1 MRKEASRPPATE
13 TRYGR
18 CVADIRRADLTNPRD
33 ANAMLALLDGYAR
46 DVMGGGKALS
56 PDVKTRLPRDLAE
69 RPGALVLLAFE
80 GEEPV
85 GLAIAFEGYSTFAAA
100 PLLNLHDFAVAP
112 AFRGRRIAALM
123 LERLE
128 AEALER
134 GCCKIT
140 LEVLEH
146 NRRARSVYA
155 AAGYESYELLPA
167 QGKALFLHKK
177 LDPSVLQR
185 RR

>member
-1 MRKEASRPPATE
+1 M
-13 TRYGR
+13 
-18 CVADIRRADLTNPRD
+18 VDVRRADLNDPRD
-33 ANAMLALLDGYAR
+33 AHAMLALLDGYAS
-46 DVMGGGKALS
+46 DVTGGSKALS
-56 PDVKTRLPRDLAE
+56 EDVKARLPGDLAG

-80 GEEPV
+80 ADEPV

-112 AFRGRRIAALM
+112 AFRGRRISALM

-128 AEALER
+128 AEAIER

-155 AAGYESYELLPA
+155 AAGYESYELLPE
-167 QGKALFLHKK
+167 QGKALFLHKR
-177 LDPSVLQR
+177 LTPR
-185 RR
+185 RIAR

>member
-1 MRKEASRPPATE
+1 M
-13 TRYGR
+13 
-18 CVADIRRADLTNPRD
+18 VDVRRANLTNARD
-33 ANAMLALLDGYAR
+33 ANAMIALLDAYAR
-46 DVMGGGKALS
+46 DAMGGSKPLSGEVKA
-56 PDVKTRLPRDLAE
+56 RLPADLAA
-69 RPGALVLLAFE
+69 RDGALVLLAFE
-80 GEEPV
+80 GDEPV

-128 AEALER
+128 TEAIER

-155 AAGYESYELLPA
+155 AAGYESYELDPA
-167 QGKALFLHKK
+167 QGKALFLHKR
-177 LDPSVLQR
+177 LSPR
-185 RR
+185 AP

>member
-1 MRKEASRPPATE
+1 M
-13 TRYGR
+13 
-18 CVADIRRADLTNPRD
+18 VDVRRADLRNPRD
-33 ANAMLALLDGYAR
+33 ASAMLSLLDSYAS
-46 DVMGGGKALS
+46 DVMGGGQALAAH
-56 PDVKTRLPRDLAE
+56 VKERLPGDLAE

-85 GLAIAFEGYSTFAAA
+85 GLAIAFEGYSTFSAA

-128 AEALER
+128 AEARER

-146 NRRARSVYA
+146 NRRARRVYA
-155 AAGYESYELLPA
+155 AAGYESYELLPE
-167 QGKALFLHKK
+167 QGKALFLHKR
-177 LDPSVLQR
+177 LGA
-185 RR
+185 

>member
-1 MRKEASRPPATE
+1 MVELRH
-13 TRYGR
+13 
-18 CVADIRRADLTNPRD
+18 ADLGDPRD
-33 ANAMLALLDGYAR
+33 VNAMLALLDGYAR
-46 DVMGGGKALS
+46 DVTGGGKPLAE
-56 PDVKTRLPRDLAE
+56 DVKARLPRDLAE

-80 GEEPV
+80 GEEPAA
-85 GLAIAFEGYSTFAAA
+85 LAIAFEGYSTFAAA

-112 AFRGRRIAALM
+112 AFRGRRIAALL

-128 AEALER
+128 TEARER

-155 AAGYESYELLPA
+155 AAGYESYELVPE
-167 QGKALFLHKK
+167 QGRALFLHKR
-177 LDPSVLQR
+177 LAQARS
-185 RR
+185 

>member
-1 MRKEASRPPATE
+1 
-13 TRYGR
+13 
-18 CVADIRRADLTNPRD
+18 
-33 ANAMLALLDGYAR
+33 MLALLDGYAN
-46 DVMGGGKALS
+46 DVMGGGKPLS
-56 PDVKTRLPRDLAE
+56 EDVKERLPRDLAT
-69 RPGALVLLAFE
+69 RHGALVLLAFE
-80 GEEPV
+80 GDEAV

-128 AEALER
+128 AEAIER

-140 LEVLEH
+140 LEVLEN

-155 AAGYESYELLPA
+155 AAGYESYELVPE

-177 LDPSVLQR
+177 LARSPSR
-185 RR
+185 